1 MLKGFETPF
10 DILLHYA
17 LRSRACAL
25 PPEDIKPPQ
34 EFWSGVGFT
43 LGKESFVI
51 PMEDLAEII
60 NAPKFTKIPRL
71 KHYVRGVANIRGSI
85 VPVVDLML
93 FFNKNSSRIARLRRL
108 FVLEYK
114 DSFTGL
120 LVDDISGM
128 QHFPANNYQNTMPKS
143 IDPKIAPFISGSYWR
158 MKPRSNVKEVFSVLN
173 TSSLLENE
181 QFENLA
187 I

>member
-17 LRSRACAL
+17 LRSRACTL
-25 PPEDIKPPQ
+25 PPENLKPPQ
-34 EFWSGVGFT
+34 ELWSGVGFT
-43 LGKESFVI
+43 LGDAAFVI
-51 PMEDLAEII
+51 PLEDVSEII
-60 NAPKFTKIPRL
+60 NAPRFTKIPRL

-93 FFNKNSSRIARLRRL
+93 FFNKHSKRIARLRRL
-108 FVLEYK
+108 IVLEYK
-114 DSFTGL
+114 DALTGL

-128 QHFPANNYQNTMPKS
+128 QHFPVNNFLNSTTKNLDDQIKPYV
-143 IDPKIAPFISGSYWR
+143 SGSYWR
-158 MKPRSNVKEVFSVLN
+158 LKPRSNIKEIFYLFN
-173 TSSLLENE
+173 TMQLLEND